1 MKVKM
6 LIGAA
11 ALAVSSAFATSAL
24 AAPVQSPTEVTIAG
38 QNGDY
43 HGRVKSN
50 DKTNCEN
57 DRTVKVYKMLGG
69 SPSPSTDQK
78 IGTDTAE
85 PDGAHASW
93 SIGNSGYKHG
103 KFYARVGKTDYC
115 GADRSPVIVR

>member
-6 LIGAA
+6 LIAA
-11 ALAVSSAFATSAL
+11 AAVAVSSAFATSAL
-24 AAPVQSPTEVTIAG
+24 AAPVTSPTEVTIKG
-38 QNGDY
+38 TDGDY
-43 HGRVKSN
+43 YGRVKS
-50 DKTNCEN
+50 DDQDNCEN
-57 DRTVKVYKMLGG
+57 DRKVKVFKMLGS

-85 PDGAHASW
+85 PNGAHAMW

-115 GADRSPVIVR
+115 GADTSPVISR